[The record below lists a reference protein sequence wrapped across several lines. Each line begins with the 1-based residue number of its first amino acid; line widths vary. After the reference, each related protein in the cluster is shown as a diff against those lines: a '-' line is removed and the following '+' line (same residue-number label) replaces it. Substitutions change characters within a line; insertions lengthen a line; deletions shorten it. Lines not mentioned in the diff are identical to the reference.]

1 MQHLAVLL
9 SLNSSHDKNLN
20 LGVGGYS
27 FQSWKIV
34 AFLVEHAQSFCVCQR
49 LCSSKYRRRTSIWG
63 TVTCL
68 FPRSHRWDGDLI
80 SPRGWAGRAGRA
92 GLTSLTSP
100 LRDQHLRVMRATAS
114 VTHFNFL
121 LSPLLSILS
130 REPFSVFPFH
140 PPPLPPF
147 FFFCFLI
154 LFLSLLRKQFEA
166 KDAWLRATREQSAL
180 ICCFALWAVK
190 TCGQDRVGRK
200 EEWRRGK
207 EKQSGN
213 ELNCDLGKGYGGRE
227 KKLS

>member
-27 FQSWKIV
+27 FQSWKIA
-34 AFLVEHAQSFCVCQR
+34 AFLVEHAQSFRVCQR
-49 LCSSKYRRRTSIWG
+49 LCSSKYRWRTSIWA

-80 SPRGWAGRAGRA
+80 SPRGWAGRAG
-92 GLTSLTSP
+92 LTSLTST

-130 REPFSVFPFH
+130 REPFSMSPFH

-147 FFFCFLI
+147 FFFA
-154 LFLSLLRKQFEA
+154 FLSHSFLSSGSNLKQ
-166 KDAWLRATREQSAL
+166 KM
-180 ICCFALWAVK
+180 
-190 TCGQDRVGRK
+190 
-200 EEWRRGK
+200 
-207 EKQSGN
+207 
-213 ELNCDLGKGYGGRE
+213 LG
-227 KKLS
+227 

>member
-34 AFLVEHAQSFCVCQR
+34 AFLVAHARSFCVCQR
-49 LCSSKYRRRTSIWG
+49 LCSSKYRRRTSICG

-68 FPRSHRWDGDLI
+68 FPRSHRWDGGLI
-80 SPRGWAGRAGRA
+80 SPRGWAGRAG
-92 GLTSLTSP
+92 LTSLTST

-114 VTHFNFL
+114 VTHFNFFT
-121 LSPLLSILS
+121 LSTPLHLVEGTVQCVPVSSSSSSSL
-130 REPFSVFPFH
+130 
-140 PPPLPPF
+140 F

-154 LFLSLLRKQFEA
+154 SFLSLLRKQFEA
-166 KDAWLRATREQSAL
+166 KDAWLRATRAQSAL
-180 ICCFALWAVK
+180 ICCFALRAVK
-190 TCGQDRVGRK
+190 TCGQEWDRTEGGVK
-200 EEWRRGK
+200 EGEGKAKREW
-207 EKQSGN
+207 
-213 ELNCDLGKGYGGRE
+213 GKGYGGRE

>member
-68 FPRSHRWDGDLI
+68 FPRSHRWDGYLI
-80 SPRGWAGRAGRA
+80 SPRGWAGRA

-130 REPFSVFPFH
+130 REPFSVSSSSSSS
-140 PPPLPPF
+140 LF
-147 FFFCFLI
+147 FFFLLSYLI
-154 LFLSLLRKQFEA
+154 PFSPQEA
-166 KDAWLRATREQSAL
+166 IWSKRCL
-180 ICCFALWAVK
+180 V
-190 TCGQDRVGRK
+190 
-200 EEWRRGK
+200 
-207 EKQSGN
+207 
-213 ELNCDLGKGYGGRE
+213 KGYEGTVCFDMLLCLMSCQDMRAG
-227 KKLS
+227 

>member
-27 FQSWKIV
+27 FQSWKIM

-80 SPRGWAGRAGRA
+80 SPRGWAGRAGCA

-130 REPFSVFPFH
+130 REPFSVSSSSSSS
-140 PPPLPPF
+140 LF
-147 FFFCFLI
+147 FFFFA
-154 LFLSLLRKQFEA
+154 FLSHSFLSSGSNLKQ
-166 KDAWLRATREQSAL
+166 KM
-180 ICCFALWAVK
+180 
-190 TCGQDRVGRK
+190 
-200 EEWRRGK
+200 
-207 EKQSGN
+207 
-213 ELNCDLGKGYGGRE
+213 LG
-227 KKLS
+227 

>member
-1 MQHLAVLL
+1 MGGIVFRVEK
-9 SLNSSHDKNLN
+9 SWRSWLNMHRASVCAKGSAPVNTD
-20 LGVGGYS
+20 GGLQSEAPSRVYS
-27 FQSWKIV
+27 PDLI
-34 AFLVEHAQSFCVCQR
+34 
-49 LCSSKYRRRTSIWG
+49 
-63 TVTCL
+63 
-68 FPRSHRWDGDLI
+68 WDGDLI

-92 GLTSLTSP
+92 GLTSLTST

-130 REPFSVFPFH
+130 REPFSVSPFH
-140 PPPLPPF
+140 PPPLPAF
-147 FFFCFLI
+147 FFFFAFLFLI
-154 LFLSLLRKQFEA
+154 PFSPQEA
-166 KDAWLRATREQSAL
+166 IWSKRCLVKGYEGMCAL

-213 ELNCDLGKGYGGRE
+213 ELNCDLGKGHGGRE

>member
-1 MQHLAVLL
+1 MGGIVFRVEK
-9 SLNSSHDKNLN
+9 SWRSWLNMHRASVCAKGSAPVNTD
-20 LGVGGYS
+20 GGLQSEAPSRVYS
-27 FQSWKIV
+27 PDLI
-34 AFLVEHAQSFCVCQR
+34 
-49 LCSSKYRRRTSIWG
+49 
-63 TVTCL
+63 
-68 FPRSHRWDGDLI
+68 WDGDLI

-130 REPFSVFPFH
+130 REPFSVSSSSSSS
-140 PPPLPPF
+140 LF

-154 LFLSLLRKQFEA
+154 SFLSLLRKQFEA

>member
-130 REPFSVFPFH
+130 REPFSVSPFH

-147 FFFCFLI
+147 FFFFL
-154 LFLSLLRKQFEA
+154 LSYLIPFSPQEA
-166 KDAWLRATREQSAL
+166 IWSKRCL
-180 ICCFALWAVK
+180 V
-190 TCGQDRVGRK
+190 
-200 EEWRRGK
+200 
-207 EKQSGN
+207 
-213 ELNCDLGKGYGGRE
+213 KGYEGTVCFDMLLCLMSCQDMRAG
-227 KKLS
+227 